1 MILREVWQWRRRMR
15 VIIVD
20 DVPLIREALRRVLKT
35 LDRKVELLEAANVE
49 EALALVAAAVR
60 IDLALLDLELAGKHA
75 FDLLQEL
82 RERYPAIPVV
92 VISTSDDP
100 EVIMQALDFGAM
112 GFIPKTLPSPV
123 LVAALRL
130 VLSGG
135 VYLPPA
141 LMRHP
146 AAPDDDEQRAPMTYR
161 DYGLTARQSEVL
173 AQLVQGKPNK
183 LICRELN
190 MAEGTVKIHITAIYK
205 ALHVASRTQA
215 VMAVS
220 RLGLKP

>member
-1 MILREVWQWRRRMR
+1 MR

-35 LDRKVELLEAANVE
+35 LDRKVELLEAADAD
-49 EALALVAAAVR
+49 EALALAAAADR
-60 IDLALLDLELAGKHA
+60 IDLALLDLEIAGGHA

-82 RERYPAIPVV
+82 RERCPAIPVV
-92 VISTSDDP
+92 VISASDDA

-112 GFIPKTLPSPV
+112 GFIPKTLPCPV

-141 LMRHP
+141 LMRHS
-146 AAPDDDEQRAPMTYR
+146 AVPDDDAQRVPMTYR
-161 DYGLTARQSEVL
+161 NYGLTPRQSDVL

-205 ALHVASRTQA
+205 ALRVASRTQA